1 MSASAP
7 SDLPLLILASGS
19 PRRREL
25 LARLGLRFVVRPVD
39 VDETPRPEES
49 PLSYVRR
56 LAETKAIDR
65 AESGELVLGADTVV
79 VLEER
84 LLGKPTD
91 RDDARRML
99 RDLSG
104 RDHLVYT
111 GVAAWEPASERL
123 ECDVAATQ
131 VHFADLSEEEIDWY
145 VATGEPLDK
154 AGAYAIQGLGSL
166 LVESITGNHSNV
178 VGLPVPLVYR
188 LVKRL
193 GYDLKVWR
201 FEDLEV

>member
-1 MSASAP
+1 MSASASP
-7 SDLPLLILASGS
+7 DLPRLILASGS
-19 PRRREL
+19 PRRREI
-25 LARLGLRFVVRPVD
+25 LARLGLRFDVRPVD
-39 VDETPRPEES
+39 VDETPRPEE
-49 PLSYVRR
+49 PPRSYVRR
-56 LAETKAIDR
+56 LAETKATHR

-79 VLEER
+79 VLEDR

-91 RDDARRML
+91 RNDARRML

-111 GVAAWEPASERL
+111 GVAAWEPATERL
-123 ECDVAATQ
+123 ECEVAATR
-131 VHFADLSEEEIDWY
+131 VHFAELSEQEIDWY

-166 LVESITGNHSNV
+166 LVESIAGNHSNV

-188 LVKRL
+188 LVQRV

-201 FEDLEV
+201 LGRLEA